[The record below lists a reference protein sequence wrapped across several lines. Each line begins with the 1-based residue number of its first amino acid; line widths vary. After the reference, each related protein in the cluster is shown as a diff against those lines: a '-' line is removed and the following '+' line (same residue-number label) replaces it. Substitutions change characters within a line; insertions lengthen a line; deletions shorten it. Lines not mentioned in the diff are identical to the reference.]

1 MKKIISVLSSCIIV
15 VFLLGTITS
24 CSTPNNKS
32 LKETTDINRKQ
43 IVALL
48 DSFNIAAAKS
58 DYNTYFNF
66 YTDDAVFM
74 GTDATERWDKNAF
87 MIWAKP
93 YFDKKT
99 TWNFTALER
108 HIYFDKTE
116 GIAWFDELLNTQMK
130 ICRGSGVL
138 VKQGLNWK
146 VQQYVLTPTVPNS
159 LIDSIVK
166 IKAPIEDVIINK
178 LLKK

>member
-1 MKKIISVLSSCIIV
+1 M
-15 VFLLGTITS
+15 
-24 CSTPNNKS
+24 
-32 LKETTDINRKQ
+32 
-43 IVALL
+43 L

-58 DYNTYFNF
+58 DYDTYFNF

-116 GIAWFDELLNTQMK
+116 SIAWFDELLNTQMK

-138 VKQGLNWK
+138 IKQGLNWK